1 MAGAGHEL
9 KRAVFL
15 DRDGI
20 INAPVVRNGK
30 PYPPSTL
37 DSVEILPGVK
47 DALIEL
53 KEAGFLNIVATNQ
66 PDVATGKQSRA
77 IVDAIHEKMKSELAL
92 DDIRV
97 CFCVEGPDC
106 PCYKPSPGLLIEA
119 AKDWG
124 VDLSKSFM
132 IGDRWRDVGAGQ
144 SAGCITFFVDY
155 QYKEDLI
162 YRPDF
167 TISGLPEAVELIIAG
182 DAGAPFQKAIK
193 NQKL

>member
-1 MAGAGHEL
+1 MADAGQEL

-77 IVDAIHEKMKSELAL
+77 VVDAIHEKMKSELAL

-167 TISGLPEAVELIIAG
+167 TISGLPEAVKLIIAG

>member
-1 MAGAGHEL
+1 MADAGQEL

-30 PYPPSTL
+30 PYPPSTF

-66 PDVATGKQSRA
+66 PDVATGKQSRSV
-77 IVDAIHEKMKSELAL
+77 VDAIHEKMKSELAI

-106 PCYKPSPGLLIEA
+106 PCYKPRPGLLIEA

-167 TISGLPEAVELIIAG
+167 TISGLPEAVKLIIAG